1 MKNKIIVIAE
11 AGVNHNGSL
20 ANAIQLI
27 DKAEEAGADYI
38 KFQTFKAEKLVTS
51 DLSLAEYQKDHSLNI
66 KSQLQLLKNLELTK
80 ADHHELIS
88 YCSERNISFLSS
100 AFDMESL
107 SFLINNL
114 KLDFIKIP
122 SGEITNLPYLRV
134 VGSQSKPIIMSTG
147 MSTVQEIS
155 DAIKVLLSM
164 GTKKSNITLLHCN
177 TAYPTPMEDVNLKAI
192 SFLKKQFDIQ
202 VGFSDHTIGIE
213 APIAAVAIGASI
225 IEKHFTLDKS
235 MIGPDHA
242 ASLEPDEL
250 KKMITAIRNITLAL
264 GKNEK
269 NITQSEKNNINKA
282 RKSIVANNNLSRN
295 EILTENN
302 MTTKRAGDG
311 VSPMKWDVFIG
322 KKINR
327 DIYKNE
333 IISESDIY

>member
-1 MKNKIIVIAE
+1 
-11 AGVNHNGSL
+11 
-20 ANAIQLI
+20 
-27 DKAEEAGADYI
+27 
-38 KFQTFKAEKLVTS
+38 
-51 DLSLAEYQKDHSLNI
+51 
-66 KSQLQLLKNLELTK
+66 
-80 ADHHELIS
+80 
-88 YCSERNISFLSS
+88 
-100 AFDMESL
+100 MESL

-242 ASLEPDEL
+242 ASLEFEEF
-250 KKMITAIRNITLAL
+250 KKLIEGCREMELAL
-264 GKNEK
+264 GNPDSPERKFSQGEM
-269 NITQSEKNNINKA
+269 INRENLAKSLVA
-282 RKSIVANNNLSRN
+282 SKKLRKGQIISHDDIKVLSPGQGLSPQNYDSLIGLKLKRDMEMEDYFFQFLFKKLKSI
-295 EILTENN
+295 
-302 MTTKRAGDG
+302 
-311 VSPMKWDVFIG
+311 
-322 KKINR
+322 
-327 DIYKNE
+327 Y
-333 IISESDIY
+333 

>member
-20 ANAIQLI
+20 RNAFKLI

-38 KFQTFKAEKLVTS
+38 KFQTFEAEKLVTS
-51 DLSLAEYQKDHSLNI
+51 DLSLAEYQKNDSLNL
-66 KSQLQLLKNLELTK
+66 KSQFQLLKNLELTK

-88 YCSERNISFLSS
+88 YCGERNISFLSS

-107 SFLINNL
+107 KFLIYNL
-114 KLDFIKIP
+114 DLDLIKIP

-192 SFLKKQFDIQ
+192 SFLKKQFDIK

-235 MIGPDHA
+235 MVGPDHA

-250 KKMITAIRNITLAL
+250 KKMITAIRNITIAL

-269 NITQSEKNNINKA
+269 NITQSEKININKA

-295 EILTENN
+295 QILTENN

-311 VSPMKWDVFIG
+311 VSPMKWDLFIG